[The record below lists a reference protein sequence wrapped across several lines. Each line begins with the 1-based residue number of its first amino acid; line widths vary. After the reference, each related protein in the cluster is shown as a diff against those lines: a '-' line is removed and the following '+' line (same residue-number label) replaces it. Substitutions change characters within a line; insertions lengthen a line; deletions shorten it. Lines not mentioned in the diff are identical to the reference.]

1 MKLDLLVTEN
11 ELEIREAEGTA
22 TQMMAAICIIT
33 KGIAEAFA
41 TDGGPAQPV
50 FCASVAAC
58 LQNFL
63 VTHPEQ
69 LEPQLE
75 TQEVSE

>member
-1 MKLDLLVTEN
+1 MKLDLLVTEHT
-11 ELEIREAEGTA
+11 LEIREATGTPA
-22 TQMMAAICIIT
+22 QLMAAICIIT

-58 LQNFL
+58 LQHFL

-69 LEPQLE
+69 LE